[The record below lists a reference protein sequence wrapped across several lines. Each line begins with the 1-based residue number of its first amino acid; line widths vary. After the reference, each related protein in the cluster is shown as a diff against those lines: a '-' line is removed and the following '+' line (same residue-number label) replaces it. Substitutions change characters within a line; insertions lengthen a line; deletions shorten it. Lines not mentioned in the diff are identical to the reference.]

1 MFLDLTIKTYFN
13 LIVGVQ
19 VQGHFGM
26 FTCRID
32 SRLQT
37 CDACTIS

>member
-1 MFLDLTIKTYFN
+1 MFLDLTIKTYFIF
-13 LIVGVQ
+13 IVGVQ
-19 VQGHFGM
+19 AQRHFGM

-37 CDACTIS
+37 CDACTIP